1 MLSPA
6 VIFEELAVFNPKTT
20 ASGSMHVKT
29 TSLLFGKQLALG
41 EISLFWQFCFPGTFQ
56 GNGKKPH

>member
-20 ASGSMHVKT
+20 ASGQI
-29 TSLLFGKQLALG
+29 SLLFGKQLAQ
-41 EISLFWQFCFPGTFQ
+41 ISPFWQFCFPGTF
-56 GNGKKPH
+56 